1 MFSYGNMVFEFDDPS
16 VPDGLKV
23 ISNEGMDFNDMK
35 EINDPHV
42 LIFNLTYSQL

>member
-23 ISNEGMDFNDMK
+23 ISNERMK
-35 EINDPHV
+35 DELVDICTMRTAQV
-42 LIFNLTYSQL
+42 FAIKYLLF